1 MVDLDSISSA
11 MKRNIVTIFV
21 LLSILYS
28 DSQIQKDT
36 FENLYTIIGIA
47 TITILFWFKG
57 TLQKYDLNF
66 MIVLYG
72 LYIITI
78 YGYTFYQWE
87 KSALKTD
94 KDCSLSIPRTK
105 KFNDIK
111 YYLYRIIYLT
121 TVIVIITLI
130 QSKLDKGGITS
141 DKTSGKWW
149 SPSPQNFIVILPI
162 LLPFLTEFINEIVN
176 TIDSYAN
183 NDKNNINPERL
194 LSSFMLGDTKTSI
207 FTPRIIMPLI
217 LYGVIIYI
225 SYSKNENSL
234 IPISLL
240 LIFIIGFSFWM
251 RYTFVQDC
259 SIVKKKDI
267 SKTKDFELFCAFE
280 KYGGIQAL
288 IATCFLVSM
297 LSYIKNTTFKL
308 FIFIIIG
315 LASGLLSSVFIINL
329 KS

>member
-1 MVDLDSISSA
+1 MVDFS
-11 MKRNIVTIFV
+11 NILNTLKTNIITIFV
-21 LLSILYS
+21 LISIIYS

-36 FENLYTIIGIA
+36 LNNLK
-47 TITILFWFKG
+47 TILGISILTIFFWFKG
-57 TLQKYDLNF
+57 TLLKYDLNF
-66 MIVLYG
+66 MLVLYG
-72 LYIITI
+72 LYVITI

-87 KSALKTD
+87 KSSLKTD
-94 KDCSLSIPRTK
+94 KDCSFSIPRTK

-111 YYLYRIIYLT
+111 YYFYRIIYLT

-130 QSKLDKGGITS
+130 QSKLDKGGISS
-141 DKTSGKWW
+141 DKTSDKWW
-149 SPSPQNFIVILPI
+149 YPSPQNFIVILPI
-162 LLPFLTEFINEIVN
+162 LLPFLTEFVNEIVDAWDN
-176 TIDSYAN
+176 RND
-183 NDKNNINPERL
+183 DKNSINPESL
-194 LSSFMLGDTKTSI
+194 LSSFMLGDTKKSV
-207 FTPRIIMPLI
+207 FTPRILLPLA
-217 LYGVIIYI
+217 LYIVIIYI

-234 IPISLL
+234 MPISLL
-240 LIFIIGFSFWM
+240 LIFVIGFSFWM

-259 SIVKKKDI
+259 SIAKKKDI
-267 SKTKDFELFCAFE
+267 SKTKEFELFCAFE